1 MKLSS
6 PMMMRRTYKV
16 FFIVVKKVK
25 CHELQLKSIPLK
37 ILEKPIY
44 KGQFSMKQSKRTAY
58 FKPVFFRGKQ
68 AAQKSFFKSKEF
80 TFENEVTKVEST

>member
-1 MKLSS
+1 
-6 PMMMRRTYKV
+6 MMMRRTYKV

-58 FKPVFFRGKQ
+58 FKPVFSEGNKQ
-68 AAQKSFFKSKEF
+68 HKNPFSSPKNSLLKMR
-80 TFENEVTKVEST
+80 